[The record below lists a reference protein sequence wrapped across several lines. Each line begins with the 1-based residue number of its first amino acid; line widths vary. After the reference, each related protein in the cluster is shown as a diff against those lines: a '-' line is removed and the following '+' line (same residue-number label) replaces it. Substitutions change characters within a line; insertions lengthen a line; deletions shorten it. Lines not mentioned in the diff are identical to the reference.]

1 LALPGRSAYK
11 KKVNAWDVPFTP
23 ARITVM
29 KIAVI
34 IFGVWVFAF
43 GAEMPEVQIY
53 RGEPFAEA
61 LHDIVL
67 NGAVAISHPLAQAAL
82 LERTDVFRL
91 RDAKILVICSTSDRL
106 GEPFSVK
113 RISLG
118 SLGNDPKDFKPVSKM
133 QLPSLTNSDKL
144 K

>member
-1 LALPGRSAYK
+1 
-11 KKVNAWDVPFTP
+11 
-23 ARITVM
+23 M
-29 KIAVI
+29 KIAI
-34 IFGVWVFAF
+34 FIFGVWAFAF
-43 GAEMPEVQIY
+43 SAEMPEAQIY

-61 LHDIVL
+61 LYDIVL
-67 NGAVAISHPLAQAAL
+67 NGGIAISHPLAQAAQ

-91 RDAKILVICSTSDRL
+91 RDAKILVIYSTSDHL

-118 SLGNDPKDFKPVSKM
+118 SLGDDPKDFKPVSKM
-133 QLPSLTNSDKL
+133 KLPSLTNSDKL